1 MADIMVALIRNTG
14 LALIN
19 VVWFAMFVRAI
30 LSWVDPMNEWKIS
43 AFMLAVTEPVIFPV
57 RKLCEKMHWFEG
69 TPLDMPFML
78 TWLVLIVARLLL
90 DTLLR

>member
-1 MADIMVALIRNTG
+1 MPEIAVALIRETG

-19 VVWFAMFVRAI
+19 VVWFAMFARAI
-30 LSWVDPMNEWKIS
+30 LSWFDQMNEWKLSI
-43 AFMLAVTEPVIFPV
+43 FLHAVTEPVIFPM

-78 TWLVLIVARLLL
+78 TWIVLVVAQLLL
-90 DTLLR
+90 EVLLR